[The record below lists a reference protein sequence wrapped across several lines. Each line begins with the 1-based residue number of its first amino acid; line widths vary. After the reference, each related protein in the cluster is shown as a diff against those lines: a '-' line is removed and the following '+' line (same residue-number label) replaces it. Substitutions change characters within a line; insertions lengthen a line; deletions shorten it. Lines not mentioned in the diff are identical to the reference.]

1 MNYNVRIDDN
11 FLKAEH
17 VDGEVLQ
24 HTDLNELESVVKTAI
39 NANYEDI
46 QKLQLGVETAG
57 SAAGLEAN
65 EGIAILSQYQE
76 EPLQATDSKVPS
88 SLQVKSYVDNLFNTP
103 NIGLIYY
110 WDGTQGQE
118 GADVFNIICRKYDE
132 GAKFVFY
139 GRCVMDAGYV
149 DPSTGEWVAND
160 KQVIAPIMVSKR
172 PQALPETEPNIDW
185 YSFTVP
191 PFFLGHGY
199 TTCGIKLTGT
209 WGNFT
214 DVMQVAWSQDMAPIK
229 KSDVENLLGTPL
241 NITLAQNFAY
251 TITNTEFYLSDA
263 DARTVFSSVNAV
275 LENRIINLIATI
287 NNVNICFLGLL
298 TRSEYVSASDE
309 SYYCNIELTSLGQET
324 SYKASLQLRF
334 IETDLTIGTWANDT
348 TYTKITFSNI
358 LDGDEVNF

>member
-39 NANYEDI
+39 NANYVDI
-46 QKLQLGVETAG
+46 QKIQLGEETAG

-76 EPLQATDSKVPS
+76 ETLQATDSKVPS
-88 SLQVKSYVDNLFNTP
+88 SLQVKSYVDNLFNTA
-103 NIGLIYY
+103 NVGLVYY

-118 GADVFNIICRKYDE
+118 GADVFNKICRKYDE
-132 GAKFVFY
+132 GSKFVFY
-139 GRCVMDAGYV
+139 GRCIMDAGYT
-149 DPSTGEWVAND
+149 DPNTGEWVAND

-185 YSFTVP
+185 HSFTVP

-214 DVMQVAWSQDMAPIK
+214 DVMQVAWSQDMAPIM
-229 KSDVENLLGTPL
+229 KSEAQELSGVPL
-241 NITLAQNFAY
+241 AVSFAQDFAY
-251 TITNTEFYLSDA
+251 TASTREFYLSNT
-263 DARTVFSSVNAV
+263 DARNLFLDLFTVS
-275 LENRIINLIATI
+275 ENRMVALKATI
-287 NNVNICFLGLL
+287 NSSNVNFLGLV
-298 TRSEYVSASDE
+298 TRSEFTGDNSE
-309 SYYCNIELTSLGQET
+309 NYYGNIELTSLGQNT
-324 SYKASLQLRF
+324 DFKASIQLHF
-334 IETDLTIGTWANDT
+334 TETDPTTGAWVNDD
-348 TYTKITFSNI
+348 TYTKIIFNSI
-358 LDGDEVNF
+358 VDGDGVRF